1 MIATETATTRRY
13 IITGGP
19 GSGKSTLIEA
29 LETRGHR
36 CYPEVSRELIR
47 REARRPG
54 GVMPWNDLEA
64 FARLA
69 FAEMLLQHDHAAQTG
84 DLCFFD
90 RALPDIFG
98 YLHQRGLD
106 IPRHYL
112 ETHARCRYQRTVFI
126 LPPWPEI
133 YINDTERPQTLAES
147 KALHAAIRKVY
158 ESLGYEL
165 IEVPRLPVEAR
176 CEFVLGRL

>member
-1 MIATETATTRRY
+1 MITTETAATRRH

-29 LETRGHR
+29 LEARGHH

-54 GVMPWNDLEA
+54 GVMPWNNLEA

-69 FAEMLLQHDHAAQTG
+69 FAEMLLQHNHASETG
-84 DLCFFD
+84 DRCFFD

-98 YLHQRGLD
+98 YLRQSGLD
-106 IPRHYL
+106 IPTHYL
-112 ETHARCRYQRTVFI
+112 EAHARCRYERTVFI
-126 LPPWPEI
+126 LPPWPGI
-133 YINDTERPQTLAES
+133 YINDTERPQTLTES
-147 KALHAAIRKVY
+147 KALHAAIRKIY
-158 ESLGYEL
+158 ESLGYDL
-165 IEVPRLPVEAR
+165 IEVPRMPVEAR
-176 CEFVLGRL
+176 CEFVLGNL

>member
-1 MIATETATTRRY
+1 MIATETKTTQRY

-19 GSGKSTLIEA
+19 GSGKSTLIDA
-29 LETRGHR
+29 LEEIGYR

-64 FARLA
+64 FAFLA
-69 FAEMLLQHDHAAQTG
+69 FAEILLQHDHAAESG
-84 DLCFFD
+84 GRCFFD

-98 YLHQRGLD
+98 YLRCSDLD
-106 IPRHYL
+106 IPLHYL

-133 YINDTERPQTLAES
+133 YVNDTERPQSPAEAE
-147 KALHAAIRKVY
+147 ALYHAIREVY
-158 ESLGYEL
+158 ESLGYDL
-165 IEVPRLPVEAR
+165 IEVPRVSVEAR
-176 CEFVLGRL
+176 CAFVLGHL